1 MKGVIS
7 MIRSALL
14 ASLALTVL
22 AGLASHETH
31 AADQLVTDLSKH
43 QISIRSNFTGT
54 EILIFGA
61 IEADDPDNLATERD
75 VIVVVSGPSLPVT
88 VRRKNNVAGLWI
100 NTEAVTF
107 ERVPTFYA
115 IASTRPLTRVASAE
129 TRTVEGLGFDQLSLG
144 SVTGHGPAGALINVT
159 AVERAAFTEA
169 LVRNKQADGL
179 FRTEPAG
186 VAFLG
191 RSLFR
196 ATVGIPATVPNGLY
210 TAKVY
215 LVSDGKVSDVASAP
229 LYVVKSGME
238 RAIYAFAHEKPF
250 LYGIFAVVFATFAG
264 WAATLIFKD

>member
-1 MKGVIS
+1 MSLSRVITLAATLFVGS
-7 MIRSALL
+7 VLSGALPP
-14 ASLALTVL
+14 AQ
-22 AGLASHETH
+22 
-31 AADQLVTDLSKH
+31 ADQLVTDLSKH

-61 IEADDPDNLATERD
+61 IEAADPTNFATERD
-75 VIVVVSGPSLPVT
+75 VIVVVSGPSLPMT

-115 IASTRPLTRVASAE
+115 VASTRPLARVASEE
-129 TRTVEGLGFDQLSLG
+129 TRTVEGLGLDQLSLG
-144 SVTGHGPAGALINVT
+144 SVTGHGPGGGNVTVAADERKAFSDALI
-159 AVERAAFTEA
+159 
-169 LVRNKQADGL
+169 RNQQADGL

-196 ATVGIPATVPNGLY
+196 ATIGIPANVPNGLY

-215 LVSDGKVSDVASAP
+215 LLSDGKVRDVASAP

-238 RAIYAFAHEKPF
+238 RAIYSFAHEKPL

-264 WAATLIFKD
+264 WAATLVFKD